1 MKRKP
6 LLNTERI
13 VALFCLA
20 LSAWIFYEA
29 STFKGSALDSIGPAL
44 YPRLVASIIGICSI
58 ALFIKERPK
67 EEETSSPAPEGAKPD
82 GKVSDYRSL
91 VIVVC
96 ALIVYSLFL
105 KRLGFILCTIL
116 FLFSLSIYLDQREL
130 KEKLKTAIGFSVGMS
145 VCLYLFFAKVL
156 GVLLPTLGLIH

>member
-20 LSAWIFYEA
+20 LSVWIFYEA

-58 ALFIKERPK
+58 ALFIKERPR
-67 EEETSSPAPEGAKPD
+67 EDTAESAGEAPKAN
-82 GKVSDYRSL
+82 GKASDYKSL
-91 VIVVC
+91 VIVVF
-96 ALIVYSLFL
+96 ALIVYSLLL
-105 KRLGFILCTIL
+105 KRLGFIICTIL
-116 FLFSLSIYLDQREL
+116 FLFSLSLYLDQREL

-156 GVLLPTLGLIH
+156 GVLLPTIGLIH